1 MMNKK
6 FQIITVG
13 ILLLSMLMTGC
24 GSRIVVAPPPATQ
37 AAVETVAPV
46 TEPVTEPET
55 EPVSEP
61 VTEPIVETETEPAT
75 EPSIE
80 PETEPVTEPAEPEVV
95 LHSGIREDGTFDEGT
110 LFMGDSL
117 TYMLVGSYLTP
128 RKLMGDAKHAA
139 MCGTKV
145 TAFFSDNYRM
155 RAHKDFSSSC
165 SEEFKYKA
173 FYTIAKE
180 MGEKAT
186 AIYFMWGSNY
196 EPNAT
201 VEHYIEIVDYLLE
214 NCPNATIHMQ
224 LVPWGHVPYKVA
236 NELIQQAYDHFV
248 EQGEQ
253 RVLLIDTHTAFGQN
267 PIDGVHQGDVG
278 NGRWYE
284 ALLAHAEANGL
295 AQ

>member
-1 MMNKK
+1 MNKK
-6 FQIITVG
+6 FQMITAV

-24 GSRIVVAPPPATQ
+24 TSRIVVAPPPTNQ
-37 AAVETVAPV
+37 QTVETEAPVTEPVTEPATEPATEPV

-55 EPVSEP
+55 EP
-61 VTEPIVETETEPAT
+61 AT
-75 EPSIE
+75 EPSTE
-80 PETEPVTEPAEPEVV
+80 PETEPTTVPTEPEVV

-173 FYTIAKE
+173 FYTIAAE

-201 VEHYIEIVDYLLE
+201 VDHYIEIVDYLLE

-224 LVPWGHVPYKVA
+224 LVPWGNVPYKVA
-236 NELIQQAYDHFV
+236 NELITEAYNHFV

-253 RVLLIDTHTAFGQN
+253 RVLLIDTYTAIGQN
-267 PIDGVHQGDVG
+267 PIDNVHQGDVG